1 MPKAQ
6 HDDLPVPKGTN
17 GVATAVPF
25 APAAMAMA
33 PERTARRGTIVWG
46 LLGFFCGALFWHV
59 VGFWDFLGG
68 IVYKRQQEST
78 VIERVLTTHFAEA
91 EEDRPLAER
100 ERQARVAAQNCT
112 TLVMDRITGSTASRP
127 CVVII
132 RNVPQDA
139 DTANAAQV
147 LSTSARLDRVA
158 GGR

>member
-6 HDDLPVPKGTN
+6 HDDVPVPKGVI
-17 GVATAVPF
+17 GVVVPSPYS
-25 APAAMAMA
+25 PASMALA
-33 PERTARRGTIVWG
+33 PERTSRWSTVAWG

-78 VIERVLTTHFAEA
+78 VIERVLTMHFAEA

-112 TLVMDRITGSTASRP
+112 TLVMDRLAGATVARP

-132 RNVPQDA
+132 RNVLQDA
-139 DTANAAQV
+139 ETADAAQA